1 VPATLPAGITI
12 KNFESLRSSQL
23 AGLDLAARL
32 LLEVEPD
39 TVRKATLYMIAS
51 AFFELM
57 LMGFLVYMRG

>member
-32 LLEVEPD
+32 LLEVERD
-39 TVRKATLYMIAS
+39 TVRTKATKV
-51 AFFELM
+51 FN
-57 LMGFLVYMRG
+57 